1 MLLQKPGSDAVA
13 FGELNAGSYAELA
26 TVTNDIETV
35 LLAEIGYDRINYLML
50 MMVDPHVHFHVIPRY
65 SDDREFDGLLF
76 VDAGWPKTP
85 DLTQAVI
92 LDTAQIDQLVLRF
105 KQAWPNGQY
114 VVLPDQ
120 YRSENRPRSSPA
132 LQLTTCQPCPSLQ
145 WNQ

>member
-1 MLLQKPGSDAVA
+1 MNETIRKFGYPATLIKEYAHWVVLLRTAQPSLGSLILAEKSDAVA

-105 KQAWPNGQY
+105 KQAWPNGQ
-114 VVLPDQ
+114 
-120 YRSENRPRSSPA
+120 
-132 LQLTTCQPCPSLQ
+132 
-145 WNQ
+145 